1 MMRAEMVELGLFD
14 LEPTLEAAARLGEA
28 DAETQAAAL
37 IETYH
42 SLAEVS
48 LRLLEKKIGK
58 VEQVLAET
66 AVDDPLHK
74 DLAQIATAFRCQ
86 QEGLTSLIE
95 FFATGD
101 KQALGRA
108 RTGIASGRRM
118 AESLEQTARG
128 RR

>member
-1 MMRAEMVELGLFD
+1 MPHEVEPIPGCSAEAKASETCASFGL
-14 LEPTLEAAARLGEA
+14 
-28 DAETQAAAL
+28 QAL
-37 IETYH
+37 DECC
-42 SLAEVS
+42 LN
-48 LRLLEKKIGK
+48 
-58 VEQVLAET
+58 LAET